1 VTRTQEKRKGKKK
14 GRTIKETNRKRWA
27 KAIKKLK
34 HTEGDKGRIKRRK
47 KNLHK
52 KTIKEE
58 ESKIKVLAHELLAST
73 LS

>member
-34 HTEGDKGRIKRRK
+34 HTEGD
-47 KNLHK
+47 
-52 KTIKEE
+52 
-58 ESKIKVLAHELLAST
+58 
-73 LS
+73 